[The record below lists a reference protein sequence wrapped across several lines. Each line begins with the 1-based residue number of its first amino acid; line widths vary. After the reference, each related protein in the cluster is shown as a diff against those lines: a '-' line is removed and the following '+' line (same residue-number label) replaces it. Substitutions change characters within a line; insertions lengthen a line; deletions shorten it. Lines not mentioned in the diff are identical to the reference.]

1 MMSAEYCEIHYKVKE
16 EIQQVFQPIF
26 DTYSNS
32 ERLESDERK
41 FKSDIEALGLDVTYL
56 LSYPFYDCSFRKF
69 GDDQFVMHF
78 SSTGLYWDEVVFP
91 LLNQIGCKDIFA
103 FVHDSSWGGDI
114 FARFNP
120 DNSATEYLYMS
131 QRDNDLDSFLYDEQ
145 GDYIGTS
152 FEQLYGMYIE
162 EKLSVINFNEP
173 DCSNNLSSGEVAQEL
188 ISSQDN
194 FIWLKSLIF
203 LVSLSYLIW
212 VFFIK

>member
-1 MMSAEYCEIHYKVKE
+1 
-16 EIQQVFQPIF
+16 
-26 DTYSNS
+26 
-32 ERLESDERK
+32 
-41 FKSDIEALGLDVTYL
+41 
-56 LSYPFYDCSFRKF
+56 
-69 GDDQFVMHF
+69 
-78 SSTGLYWDEVVFP
+78 
-91 LLNQIGCKDIFA
+91 
-103 FVHDSSWGGDI
+103 
-114 FARFNP
+114 
-120 DNSATEYLYMS
+120 MS

-194 FIWLKSLIF
+194 LIWLKSLIF
-203 LVSLSYLIW
+203 LASLSYLIW